1 MVTTSPAGTNG
12 WGLDAVLAAAEVA
25 PADASISGNRRAVVT
40 GLAAIGD
47 ANVGDLAFCWWEPDR
62 AVQAVQS
69 TAATV
74 VFCKP
79 EVAAAV
85 QPRTEKAV
93 VALANPRL
101 AFIRFARKWQLA
113 AAAASESP
121 RIAVTARVASSA
133 QLAPDCRVGEYSVVG
148 ENCVIGPR
156 TVLHDRVVLRPNTRI
171 GADCVIQSGVTLGE
185 DGFAYERNDDGSLE
199 KFPHVKG
206 VVLGDGVEIS
216 ANCSVARGSLT
227 DTSIGSGTKLDALV
241 HVAHNVQIGRNCML
255 TAGTIIGGST
265 TLGDSCWT
273 GLNSTIRDRIAIGSN
288 VIIAA
293 GACVLKP
300 VPDGDVVAGVPAK
313 SIKERVTTSE
323 TFLMAGQ
330 DQKDKPAE

>member
-1 MVTTSPAGTNG
+1 MANTEPGTVAWN
-12 WGLDAVLAAAEVA
+12 LDEVLAAAGVA
-25 PADASISGNRRAVVT
+25 ASDATTTGNRAAVVT

-47 ANVGDLAFCWWEPDR
+47 ASAGDLAFCWWDPDR
-62 AVQAVQS
+62 AVLAVRD
-69 TAATV
+69 TAASV

-79 EVAAAV
+79 EVAAEV
-85 QPRTEKAV
+85 TPSNGKAI

-101 AFIRFARKWQLA
+101 AFIRFARQWQVA
-113 AAAASESP
+113 VAAASEGP
-121 RIAVTARVASSA
+121 RVAATARIAPSA
-133 QLAPDCRVGEYSVVG
+133 TLAADCRVGEYTVIGEHCSV
-148 ENCVIGPR
+148 GPR
-156 TVLHDRVVLRPNTRI
+156 TVIHDRVVLRPNTRI

-185 DGFAYERNDDGSLE
+185 DGFAYERNEDGSLE

-206 VVLGDGVEIS
+206 VVLEDGVEVS

-227 DTSIGSGTKLDALV
+227 DTVIGAGTKLDALV
-241 HVAHNVQIGRNCML
+241 HVAHNVRIGRNCML

-273 GLNSTIRDRIAIGSN
+273 GLNSTIRDRIAVGSN
-288 VIIAA
+288 VIVAA

-330 DQKDKPAE
+330 DQKDPPAT